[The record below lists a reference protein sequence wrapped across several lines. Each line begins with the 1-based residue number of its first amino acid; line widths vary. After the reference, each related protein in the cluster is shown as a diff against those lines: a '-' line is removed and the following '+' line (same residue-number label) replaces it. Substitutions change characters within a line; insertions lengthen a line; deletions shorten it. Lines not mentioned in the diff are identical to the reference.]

1 METRGML
8 KARKL
13 GIRTPTVYLI
23 DQETNSII
31 MERIPGITVKEW
43 LKKGN
48 YNSDEL
54 EEVLAKIGKYLAALH
69 DNGIIHG
76 DVTTSNIL
84 IKEGKRELFFID
96 FGLSYNSI
104 IPEDKAVDVY
114 VMERAFLNAHADK
127 QGLFERVLAAY
138 ERASRMWSSTF
149 NRYAE
154 VRMRGR
160 KRSMV
165 G

>member
-1 METRGML
+1 ML

-127 QGLFERVLAAY
+127 QGLVSAFMELLHPRFEF
-138 ERASRMWSSTF
+138 SDS
-149 NRYAE
+149 
-154 VRMRGR
+154 
-160 KRSMV
+160 
-165 G
+165 